1 MNLLAHLLS
10 PETMRIV
17 ALTLLHFLWQGAALA
32 AVAYVS
38 LSLLR
43 SASTRYTFLVGLL
56 GVDACRPHGYFFCSE
71 FTSHRGRFDKL
82 QRGELCCSL
91 GDFGSRGRSQTP
103 IHGFV

>member
-56 GVDACRPHGYFFCSE
+56 VLMLAAPVATFLILNSQATATAS
-71 FTSHRGRFDKL
+71 TSSSSG
-82 QRGELCCSL
+82 
-91 GDFGSRGRSQTP
+91 
-103 IHGFV
+103 